1 MKVSVVIP
9 AYNSERTICE
19 AIESVLTQSPFSGED
34 VVEVI
39 VVDNAST
46 DATLQLVQQRF
57 GNRVITASESRP
69 GPSCA
74 RNTGVALAS
83 GEWIAFL
90 DADDLWLP
98 GKLARQCEYLRREQQ
113 VSMVFC
119 HSEEFSDPPGEFPC
133 NVSSRPDL
141 RCVSMLARREV
152 FDVAGLFPEFRSGEF
167 IAWYGWTQSLG
178 VKTAMLPE
186 MFVRRRVHS
195 HNTTRDRSALADY
208 PRAMAWLLDKRRELS
223 KENP

>member
-1 MKVSVVIP
+1 MKLSVVIP

-19 AIESVLTQSPFSGED
+19 AIDSVLTQDLFSD
-34 VVEVI
+34 KDFCEVI

-46 DATLQLVQQRF
+46 DATRSLVQGRF
-57 GNRVITASESRP
+57 GERVILASESRS
-69 GPSCA
+69 GPSYA
-74 RNTGVALAS
+74 RNTGIEMAK
-83 GEWIAFL
+83 GYWIAFL

-98 GKLARQCEYLRREQQ
+98 GKLARQCEYLVQEQQ

-119 HSEEFSDPPGEFPC
+119 HSEEFSDPHGAFPC
-133 NVSSRPDL
+133 NTASRPDL
-141 RCVSMLARREV
+141 RCGSMLARREV

-178 VKTAMLPE
+178 LKTAMLPE
-186 MFVRRRVHS
+186 LFVRRRVHS

-208 PRAMAWLLDKRRELS
+208 PRAMAWLLDKRRVLAA
-223 KENP
+223 ENR